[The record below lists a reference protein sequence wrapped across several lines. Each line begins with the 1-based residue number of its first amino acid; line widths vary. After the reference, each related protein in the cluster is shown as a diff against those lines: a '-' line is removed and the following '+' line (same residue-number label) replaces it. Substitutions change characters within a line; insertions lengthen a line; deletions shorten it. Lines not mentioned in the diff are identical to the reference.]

1 MLIDAIFAL
10 LVFFAFIKGM
20 RQGLILSVFSLL
32 AFLVGLTAAL
42 KLSAVVAVRLGEA
55 TSVSKQ
61 WLPFIS
67 FLLVFVLV
75 VYLVNLGGRLIQ
87 QTAETIML
95 GWLNKLAGIVFYL
108 LIYSMIYSIFL
119 FYAVQM
125 KLLPATTTSASVI
138 YPYISPF
145 APDIIGFLGNLIPLF
160 KDIFGQL
167 EGFFEGVSNKIGH

>member
-1 MLIDAIFAL
+1 MA
-10 LVFFAFIKGM
+10 AFY
-20 RQGLILSVFSLL
+20 
-32 AFLVGLTAAL
+32 FLFTGFCA
-42 KLSAVVAVRLGEA
+42 
-55 TSVSKQ
+55 
-61 WLPFIS
+61 
-67 FLLVFVLV
+67 
-75 VYLVNLGGRLIQ
+75 GRVPGKPGRPAH
-87 QTAETIML
+87 TDKPAETVML
-95 GWLNKLAGIVFYL
+95 GWMNKLAGIVFYL

-167 EGFFEGVSNKIGH
+167 EAVF